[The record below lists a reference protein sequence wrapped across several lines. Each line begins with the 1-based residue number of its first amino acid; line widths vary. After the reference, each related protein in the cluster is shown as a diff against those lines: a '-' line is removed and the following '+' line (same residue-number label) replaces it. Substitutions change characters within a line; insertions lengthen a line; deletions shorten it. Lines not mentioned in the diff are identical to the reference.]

1 MSSMTSLFLF
11 LSSLAGAYSLQC
23 YICGDA
29 GLDEFGEC
37 SSQFQYD
44 CNDYARRF
52 PPTEKIYCRSTRT
65 RNSTS
70 KTYTIMKE
78 CISERDHYTKYPQKG
93 YSIDEECDLVD
104 VQGVEMA
111 YCLCRSDNCNRNPIA
126 EQFMDFEK
134 KHPELF
140 GDIDE
145 QPAAAPPA
153 PPRAPPTFRSGEA
166 PLKIQPLPAEMVPN
180 LPQASF
186 AAPILNPPAIVPVN
200 DLRPQPQSKSSEI
213 IEIRRSQLP
222 SRASGIETEISN
234 QPQRPISNSRE
245 TEIPLM
251 NLPAQTI
258 SQGTFVGS
266 GQIVPKPPQLPTKE
280 VSSSTMRC
288 IQCGDGSLRNA
299 NEECKRQVQVECDS
313 ERSLCFTRQI
323 ELGNGMYGMEKMCV
337 LPEQLVNE
345 FGELARNEGCGSSNA
360 GRVQYCACSSPI
372 CNQLPLAQ
380 QRQLLTAIAPSR
392 SKTVPDLPTPE
403 LPIPQPPR
411 FAEIPAP
418 PTNPP
423 PPPPPPTNPP
433 TPPPPPPTTTR
444 APQKPII
451 PSVVHRPQMPSLICI
466 TCGEANMSDPT
477 ADCSSSTEEAC
488 GVEAKF
494 CVTKQTQI
502 STSSFAMEKRCLSEV
517 EAAVFLPGEK
527 LAEGCATSEGGL
539 VNYCICRGNTCNRP
553 SLLQQAQSTGVRD
566 SLEEQRLIEEEIQKS
581 QRLANAI
588 QTNRVPNQANVGV
601 LPPHSHESSS
611 NRNDKPKLP
620 PVFLDEDDSL
630 EVAKDVRTE
639 EDIIKDRQKEWAKA
653 AETRTA
659 PSSYVTLTNALL
671 VISVLRFL

>member
-1 MSSMTSLFLF
+1 MTAYPLF
-11 LSSLAGAYSLQC
+11 Q
-23 YICGDA
+23 
-29 GLDEFGEC
+29 
-37 SSQFQYD
+37 
-44 CNDYARRF
+44 
-52 PPTEKIYCRSTRT
+52 T
-65 RNSTS
+65 
-70 KTYTIMKE
+70 
-78 CISERDHYTKYPQKG
+78 
-93 YSIDEECDLVD
+93 
-104 VQGVEMA
+104 
-111 YCLCRSDNCNRNPIA
+111 
-126 EQFMDFEK
+126 
-134 KHPELF
+134 
-140 GDIDE
+140 
-145 QPAAAPPA
+145 
-153 PPRAPPTFRSGEA
+153 
-166 PLKIQPLPAEMVPN
+166 
-180 LPQASF
+180 
-186 AAPILNPPAIVPVN
+186 
-200 DLRPQPQSKSSEI
+200 QPQSKSSEI

-234 QPQRPISNSRE
+234 QPHRPISNSRE

-251 NLPAQTI
+251 NLPANTI

-299 NEECKRQVQVECDS
+299 NEECKRQVQVECAS

-345 FGELARNEGCGSSNA
+345 FGESARNEGCGSSNA
-360 GRVQYCACSSPI
+360 GRVQYCACSSPV

-392 SKTVPDLPTPE
+392 SKTVPDLATPE

-411 FAEIPAP
+411 FVE
-418 PTNPP
+418 P

-433 TPPPPPPTTTR
+433 TTTAPPPPPPTTTR
-444 APQKPII
+444 TARPII

-477 ADCSSSTEEAC
+477 ADCTSASEEAC
-488 GVEAKF
+488 DVNAKY

-502 STSSFAMEKRCLSEV
+502 STSSFAMEKRCLSEND
-517 EAAVFLPGEK
+517 AAVFLPGEK
-527 LAEGCATSEGGL
+527 LTEGCATSEGGL

-553 SLLQQAQSTGVRD
+553 SLLQQAQSSGVRD

-601 LPPHSHESSS
+601 LPPHSHE
-611 NRNDKPKLP
+611 DHQKPKLP
-620 PVFLDEDDSL
+620 PVFLDEDESM

-639 EDIIKDRQKEWAKA
+639 DDIIKDRQKEWAKA
-653 AETRTA
+653 AETTRGA
-659 PSSYVTLTNALL
+659 SDNRIGALIMSL
-671 VISVLRFL
+671 FAVLLLRWL

>member
-1 MSSMTSLFLF
+1 MHKKTIPAMLKCEFSV
-11 LSSLAGAYSLQC
+11 YSLSC

-52 PPTEKIYCRSTRT
+52 PPSEKIYCRSTRT
-65 RNSTS
+65 RNATG

-78 CISERDHYTKYPQKG
+78 CISEQDHYTKYPQKG

-140 GDIDE
+140 GDLE
-145 QPAAAPPA
+145 EAAPPA
-153 PPRAPPTFRSGEA
+153 PPKAPPTFRTGEV
-166 PLKIQPLPAEMVPN
+166 PLKIQQLPAG
-180 LPQASF
+180 LAQHIPQSASSF

-200 DLRPQPQSKSSEI
+200 DLRTQTQSKSSEL

-222 SRASGIETEISN
+222 SRASGIETEISS
-234 QPQRPISNSRE
+234 QPQRPITNSRE

-251 NLPAQTI
+251 NLPSNTI
-258 SQGTFVGS
+258 SQGKFVGS

-288 IQCGDGSLRNA
+288 IQCGDGSLRNV
-299 NEECKRQVQVECDS
+299 NEECKRQVQVECSS

-323 ELGNGMYGMEKMCV
+323 DLGNGMYGMEKMCV

-345 FGELARNEGCGSSNA
+345 FGESARNEGCGSSNA
-360 GRVQYCACSSPI
+360 GRVQYCACSSPV

-380 QRQLLTAIAPSR
+380 QRHLLTAIAPSH
-392 SKTVPDLPTPE
+392 SKTVPDLATPE
-403 LPIPQPPR
+403 LPQPPR
-411 FAEIPAP
+411 FVEVIPPVP
-418 PTNPP
+418 PVN
-423 PPPPPPTNPP
+423 
-433 TPPPPPPTTTR
+433 PPTTTTSSTTTTTQPPPR
-444 APQKPII
+444 PII
-451 PSVVHRPQMPSLICI
+451 PSVVHRPTIQSLICI

-477 ADCSSSTEEAC
+477 ADCSSANEEAC
-488 GVEAKF
+488 DVSAKY

-502 STSSFAMEKRCLSEV
+502 STTSFAMEKRCLSEND
-517 EAAVFLPGEK
+517 AAVFLPGEK
-527 LAEGCATSEGGL
+527 ITEGCATTDGGL
-539 VNYCICRGNTCNRP
+539 VNYCICLGNTCNRP
-553 SLLQQAQSTGVRD
+553 SLLQQAQSSGVRD

-601 LPPHSHESSS
+601 LPPHSREEGK
-611 NRNDKPKLP
+611 KPKLP

-639 EDIIKDRQKEWAKA
+639 DDIIKERQREWAKA
-653 AETRTA
+653 SETRA
-659 PSSYVTLTNALL
+659 SSDYVSLTCSVLA
-671 VISVLRFL
+671 ISVLHLF

>member
-1 MSSMTSLFLF
+1 MTSLHLLIL
-11 LSSLAGAYSLQC
+11 LSAVAGAHSLSC

-44 CNDYARRF
+44 CNDYSRRF

-65 RNSTS
+65 RNATS

-78 CISERDHYTKYPQKG
+78 CISEQDHYTKYPQKG

-111 YCLCRSDNCNRNPIA
+111 YCLCRTENCNRNPIA

-140 GDIDE
+140 GDIED
-145 QPAAAPPA
+145 AAPPA
-153 PPRAPPTFRSGEA
+153 PPRAPPTFRTGEV
-166 PLKIQPLPAEMVPN
+166 PLKIQPLPA
-180 LPQASF
+180 ASSF

-200 DLRPQPQSKSSEI
+200 DLRTQPQTKSSEI

-234 QPQRPISNSRE
+234 QPQRPITNSRE

-251 NLPAQTI
+251 NLPSNTI
-258 SQGTFVGS
+258 SQGKFVGS
-266 GQIVPKPPQLPTKE
+266 GQIVPNPPQLHTKE

-288 IQCGDGSLRNA
+288 IQCGDGSLHNA
-299 NEECKRQVQVECDS
+299 NEECKRQVQVECAS

-345 FGELARNEGCGSSNA
+345 FGESARNEGCGSSNA
-360 GRVQYCACSSPI
+360 GRVQYCACSSPV

-380 QRQLLTAIAPSR
+380 QRQLLTAIAPTR
-392 SKTVPDLPTPE
+392 SKTVPDLATPE

-411 FAEIPAP
+411 FSEVPHPVP

-423 PPPPPPTNPP
+423 PPPPPPINT
-433 TPPPPPPTTTR
+433 TPAPPPTTTTE
-444 APQKPII
+444 APRRPII
-451 PSVVHRPQMPSLICI
+451 PSVVHRPTIPSLICI
-466 TCGEANMSDPT
+466 TCGEANIADAT
-477 ADCSSSTEEAC
+477 ADCSSATEEAC
-488 GVEAKF
+488 DLSARF

-502 STSSFAMEKRCLSEV
+502 SSGSFAMEKRCLSETD
-517 EAAVFLPGEK
+517 AAAFLPGEK
-527 LAEGCATSEGGL
+527 LTEGCATSESGM

-553 SLLQQAQSTGVRD
+553 SLIQQAHSTGVKE
-566 SLEEQRLIEEEIQKS
+566 SLEEQRFLEEETQKA
-581 QRLANAI
+581 QRLANVI

-601 LPPHSHESSS
+601 LPPHSHE
-611 NRNDKPKLP
+611 DKKPKLP
-620 PVFLDEDDSL
+620 PVFLDEDESM
-630 EVAKDVRTE
+630 EVAKDIRTE
-639 EDIIKDRQKEWAKA
+639 EDIIKERQKEWARAASDSTRGA
-653 AETRTA
+653 AELGLPISA
-659 PSSYVTLTNALL
+659 IL
-671 VISVLRFL
+671 VVVVARFL